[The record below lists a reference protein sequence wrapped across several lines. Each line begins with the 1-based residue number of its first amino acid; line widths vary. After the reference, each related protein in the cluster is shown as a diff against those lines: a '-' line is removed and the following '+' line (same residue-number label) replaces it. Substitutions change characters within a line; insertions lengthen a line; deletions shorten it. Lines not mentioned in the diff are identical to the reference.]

1 MIGSSTTNVTHT
13 LRSRPKIFTV
23 FMSDCMGHAGTCRC
37 LLRETYDNWLHLL
50 PPKHCCATL
59 LTGRIC
65 RSYSGLESSL
75 SWHNSIDVTCNC
87 TSTVY
92 TPTCMHIGHDFQ
104 LITQHLQ
111 HCQFKIHTQSYA
123 CKDNSDMFV
132 SDCMQCAAYVR
143 GQHSSS
149 RWSFT
154 SRLTWEPNR
163 TPLQGG
169 PLHAHLIS
177 QTPETC
183 DNNPSGAACSTPL
196 ETLSCSRTLTCA
208 PHSTDQDLSTPSAS
222 HLEGVVNNHANG
234 ESTNAIPGGKGCLDI
249 SLHIQPKGFNPYG
262 SHPGRPLVIQK
273 RQAADKCCS
282 HKAMLLERI
291 AVTSGVD
298 IP

>member
-1 MIGSSTTNVTHT
+1 MLCLFCIISAVDQKTQPLDGIALERGPSSRYSTACYRYRGSMIGSSTTNVTHT

-183 DNNPSGAACSTPL
+183 DNNPSTPL
-196 ETLSCSRTLTCA
+196 ELS
-208 PHSTDQDLSTPSAS
+208 
-222 HLEGVVNNHANG
+222 HA
-234 ESTNAIPGGKGCLDI
+234 A
-249 SLHIQPKGFNPYG
+249 
-262 SHPGRPLVIQK
+262 GR
-273 RQAADKCCS
+273 
-282 HKAMLLERI
+282 
-291 AVTSGVD
+291 
-298 IP
+298 